1 MANRK
6 FVATGA
12 LLLLP
17 LFSLSA
23 TAQLKGDAAEK
34 AVTARQAL
42 FKQIAD
48 ANAPLGAMARPGGM
62 YNADAA
68 LKAVDTIAT
77 LAEKIPA
84 MFEPNTAG
92 HKQAKPGKYAA
103 NDSIWSSK
111 ADFNK
116 LAADLVAGAKQA
128 RETLSSQGAA
138 GLRTAL
144 SQVGQKCGACHDRF
158 RVDL

>member
-6 FVATGA
+6 FVVTGA

-17 LFSLSA
+17 LFSLNA

-34 AVTARQAL
+34 AVTARQAV

-48 ANAPLGAMARPGGM
+48 ANAPLGQMARAGGT
-62 YNADAA
+62 YNAEAA
-68 LKAVDTIAT
+68 LKAVDTIAS

-84 MFEPNTAG
+84 LFEPNTVG
-92 HKQAKPGKYAA
+92 YKQPKPGKYAA
-103 NDSIWSSK
+103 NDSVWSSK
-111 ADFNK
+111 AEFSK
-116 LAADLVAGAKQA
+116 LAADLAAGAKQA

-144 SQVGQKCGACHDRF
+144 QQVGQKCGACHDRF